1 MRSARRN
8 LLLPPDNPRH
18 VAARDEIPPQR
29 QIPKPYVIHR
39 ENLDPAEITAIDG
52 VPVVKLARALR
63 QCAQAH
69 LARDLLE
76 QAARHDRSRGLL
88 NTEEHA
94 ALVRELELESVGER
108 A

>member
-1 MRSARRN
+1 M
-8 LLLPPDNPRH
+8 
-18 VAARDEIPPQR
+18 
-29 QIPKPYVIHR
+29 IHR
-39 ENLDPAEITAIDG
+39 EDLDPDEITAIQG

-76 QAARHDRSRGLL
+76 QAACHGRSRGLL
-88 NTEEHA
+88 STEEHA
-94 ALVRELELESVGER
+94 ALVRELDLEGVGGR